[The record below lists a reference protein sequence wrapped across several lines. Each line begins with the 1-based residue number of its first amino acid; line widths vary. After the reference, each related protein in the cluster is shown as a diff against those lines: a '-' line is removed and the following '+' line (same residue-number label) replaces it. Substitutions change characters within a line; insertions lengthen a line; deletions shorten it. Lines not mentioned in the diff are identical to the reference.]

1 MPITSTPYTAVYG
14 PLSVPGSV
22 FWLDAVDI
30 NATGTNP
37 PAGNITT
44 WKDKI
49 SGITLTSTTA
59 DTLVSNSVNGLP
71 GVRFSGTATLGQGM
85 TGTINSSYAIS
96 SGPVMVVC
104 VVNYNNQSQFA
115 NWLFAVNNAQI
126 YIRQYQSNYWLSGVS
141 GTTFA
146 AGTQIITAI
155 YNGASSAFF
164 VNGSQIFTGNP
175 STTQWTSI
183 ISVGSYWD
191 GTTNNSAWSG
201 DINEIITVSS
211 TTNQQKLE
219 GYLAQKWG
227 LTSSLPAGHPGLTQT
242 LYNGRVYQSRIPLS
256 PPSVNPYFNPMQL
269 TGATCIQWLDAS
281 DPTTLT
287 LSGSTVTQWNDK
299 SGLSNNV
306 YQNGASNCPTYV
318 PSSNAL
324 NFAGGGGLWNSTGY
338 VLSSNVTFLSVII
351 SPGSGWGQYGTL
363 WGHYRNNGGAGHD
376 ADIQFRQVNLTGY
389 VSWHTNNNNN
399 TYFTIPPANTVTMY
413 SCTMSNGV
421 NMFLQQT
428 YSGSTTST
436 TYTES
441 VMTIAGGTMAS
452 IWIGREDD
460 NRQYNGL
467 LCETVYY
474 QTVLTTLQRQTVE
487 GYLAWKWGLTA
498 SLPAGHPYLNVPPG
512 VPWQSSLTK
521 NLFFTSGIVATGGTI
536 VTANGFRTH
545 TFTTTGNTNFVM
557 TAAAPSGVSVQVLI
571 VGGGGAGGS
580 PYSAG
585 GGGAGGVIY
594 VTSTLS
600 VNTYVVTVGTGG
612 PGSSGNATGSNGIAS
627 SFNGLTAV
635 GGGGGGGY
643 ISTHQPG
650 SAGGSGGGGYGGG
663 IGPAGGAGTSGQGF
677 AGGAG
682 VVNPGSG
689 VVICGGGGGGA
700 GGVGAAGTSAAING
714 GGLGGPGQ
722 TYTLGGVSYL
732 VAGGGGGG
740 CDSGTG
746 QAGGSGI
753 GGRGGGIN
761 QNGTNGTAS
770 TGSGGGAAGG
780 YAPLNTNGAGGS
792 GIVII
797 SYPFP

>member
-1 MPITSTPYTAVYG
+1 MPITATPYTAVYG

-22 FWLDAVDI
+22 FWLDALDI

-115 NWLFAVNNAQI
+115 NWLFAVNNAQV

-256 PPSVNPYFNPMQL
+256 PPSVNPYFNPRQL

-351 SPGSGWGQYGTL
+351 SPGSGWGQWGTL

-452 IWIGREDD
+452 FWVGREDD
-460 NRQYNGL
+460 DRQYNGL

-474 QTVLTTLQRQTVE
+474 QTVLTTIQRQTVE

-512 VPWQSSLTK
+512 VPWESSLTRG
-521 NLFFTSGIVATGGTI
+521 LTRSQPIIATGGTI
-536 VTANGFRTH
+536 TFSGNFKIH
-545 TFTTTGNTNFVM
+545 TFTTVGSTNFVVSQ
-557 TAAAPSGVSVQVLI
+557 PSITQIQVLI
-571 VGGGGAGGS
+571 VGGGGSGGAS
-580 PYSAG
+580 NDG
-585 GGGAGGVIY
+585 GGGAGGVINMTINISNGSY
-594 VTSTLS
+594 TI
-600 VNTYVVTVGTGG
+600 VVGDGG
-612 PGSSGNATGSNGIAS
+612 QGLLYNAYNLDGNDGSNS
-627 SFNGLTAV
+627 SAF
-635 GGGGGGGY
+635 GY
-643 ISTHQPG
+643 L
-650 SAGGSGGGGYGGG
+650 
-663 IGPAGGAGTSGQGF
+663 GF
-677 AGGAG
+677 
-682 VVNPGSG
+682 
-689 VVICGGGGGGA
+689 GGGGGA
-700 GGVGAAGTSAAING
+700 GATGGSRPGRSGGCGGGGSYGSASLGGAATQVGGFPGAAGQNPIAI
-714 GGLGGPGQ
+714 
-722 TYTLGGVSYL
+722 
-732 VAGGGGGG
+732 GGGGGG
-740 CDSGTG
+740 MGGTPSVGGNGGPGKTYTIAGNSYLLAAGGAAGTDSSTV
-746 QAGGSGI
+746 QPIGGSGI
-753 GGRGGGIN
+753 GGNGGWRQSAATYAPTSGAVN
-761 QNGTNGTAS
+761 
-770 TGSGGGAAGG
+770 TGSGGGGLTDTISGG
-780 YAPLNTNGAGGS
+780 SGYYGGGGS
-792 GIVII
+792 GIII
-797 SYPFP
+797 IAYNYL